1 MLSPRYRYVLFIII
15 AASIY
20 LNAQPT
26 EFFLPVEPQ
35 SGEENKPLEI
45 RIELN
50 RAGTVQEMFLLY
62 RPYES
67 NEYRQVEMRIVANN
81 ATGLIPAAD
90 VRPPF
95 VEYYIVL
102 RTRDGEEHTYPAL
115 EPEYNPLL
123 AQIRSPEILGSSV
136 VILSPQNNEQ
146 LRFEELVISASL
158 YDLPQNIRKELTAV
172 YVGDRNITEYTII
185 TDEILIAIPS
195 NIGEFRLPAGRHRI
209 RLELFEEDNAGP
221 HVVSWYFT
229 IPGDRIAAIPDWEFR
244 YNISMTGESRNESLA
259 GGSAWY
265 NRSTVNFVGDIE
277 WIRIRSNLH
286 LTNEERNTRQ
296 PQNRYSLSAETPWVR
311 LHAGDTYP
319 RFPSLIMNGRRL
331 RGFFGQVELGYV
343 NLDYATGQTI
353 RSVEGRELYRFP
365 ADSIDDFPPPNSKLI
380 NDSTYAVFS
389 YGSHTRTL
397 TAIRPSFGS
406 KDFVQ
411 MGFTYLHSK
420 DDVGSIEFGNRPA
433 ENLVVGSD
441 LSISLDKRRI
451 QLSGEFAGSIQN
463 NDISRGNLTREELED
478 LIGTSAVDR
487 LEDFVSLSTLQKYIT
502 INQYLVP
509 FDPRSMSSVAL
520 DLNMRL
526 NYFGNYLQV
535 GYIRRGN
542 DFSSFGLTSLRRDV
556 AGIRMRDRLR
566 LMQNQLYID
575 LSIERLRDNLH
586 DTKANTTYFDRYD
599 ASISYFPRRDLPSV
613 TVGYGYF
620 KNDNRLNTGN
630 PGAIR
635 DATNRMFTQVSYDF
649 EYIVRHNGTLS
660 FNMSFRD
667 DQTPSNADVDVY
679 NVVALVNSRF
689 DTLPLRTNV
698 GLGLY
703 QSRIPARIDQETGVF
718 EQEGFNY
725 FSLIF
730 GGEYRLFSDDL
741 TLSLSFMPTFGDYN
755 RSVFQAGAQY
765 YFMRNLSVVF
775 RADYMVNPDTR
786 DDIISNLVLRY
797 DI

>member
-15 AASIY
+15 ATTVY

-26 EFFLPVEPQ
+26 EFFLPVEPH

-45 RIELN
+45 RIELI

-67 NEYRQVEMRIVANN
+67 NEYRQVEMRIVANS
-81 ATGLIPAAD
+81 AVGQIPAAD

-115 EPEYNPLL
+115 EPEYNPML
-123 AQIRSPEILGSSV
+123 AQIRSTETVGSSV

-146 LRFEELVISASL
+146 IRFEELVISASL

-185 TDEILIAIPS
+185 SDEILIAIPS
-195 NIGEFRLPAGRHRI
+195 NIEGFRLPGGRHRI
-209 RLELFEEDNAGP
+209 RLELFEEINAGP

-229 IPGDRIAAIPDWEFR
+229 IPGDRIAAAPDWEFR

-286 LTNEERNTRQ
+286 LTNEERTTRQ

-331 RGFFGQVELGYV
+331 RGFFGQVELGYF

-353 RSVEGRELYRFP
+353 RSVEGREISRFP

-420 DDVGSIEFGNRPA
+420 DDIGSIEFGNRPS

-441 LSISLDKRRI
+441 LSISLDNRRI

-463 NDISRGNLTREELED
+463 NDISRGNLTRDELED
-478 LIGTSAVDR
+478 LIGTSAVDQ
-487 LEDFVSLSTLQKYIT
+487 LEDFVSLTTLQKYIT

-509 FDPRSMSSVAL
+509 FDPLKMSSVAL

-526 NYFGNYLQV
+526 NYFGNFLQV

-556 AGIRMRDRLR
+556 AGIRVRDRLR
-566 LMQNQLYID
+566 LLQNQLYID

-620 KNDNRLNTGN
+620 KNDNRLDTIN

-679 NVVALVNSRF
+679 NVIALINSRF

-725 FSLIF
+725 YSLIL
-730 GGEYRLFSDDL
+730 GGEYRLFGDDL
-741 TLSLSFMPTFGDYN
+741 NLSLSFMPTFGDYN

-775 RADYMVNPDTR
+775 QADYMVNPNTR